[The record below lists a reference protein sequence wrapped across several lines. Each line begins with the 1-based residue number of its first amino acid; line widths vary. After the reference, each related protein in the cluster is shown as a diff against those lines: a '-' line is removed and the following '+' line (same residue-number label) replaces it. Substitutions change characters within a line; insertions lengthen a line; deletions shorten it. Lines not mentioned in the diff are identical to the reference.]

1 MSDNRHPRYDEGM
14 PLDYA
19 WQTLFH
25 AVREAV
31 SSELPLRRRLDAL
44 CASSVDKLAN
54 GETLREDIVERIAQV
69 RQARHRIAALS
80 DEEVRGLLE
89 EIVSI
94 YDAIS
99 AELYGSHPTKT
110 VAR

>member
-1 MSDNRHPRYDEGM
+1 M

-31 SSELPLRRRLDAL
+31 ASEQPLRRRLDEL

-54 GETLREDIVERIAQV
+54 GETLREDLVERIARV
-69 RQARHRIAALS
+69 REARLRIAALS
-80 DEEVRGLLE
+80 DEEVRALLG

-94 YDAIS
+94 YDAVS
-99 AELYGSHPTKT
+99 AELYSSHPTKAM
-110 VAR
+110 AR